1 MNLFRKIILRFDRSF
16 LRLRTWI
23 WRRKAAWQAWV
34 NGGNAS
40 LIKCSVEA
48 PLRINGRGTVILD
61 DTTIGYRLG
70 PRVGNGESV
79 LQARREKSLIKIGK
93 NTNIN
98 NNLTII
104 CNEKVEIGCDCLIG
118 EEVKIYD
125 SDFHGIHPE
134 NRRGNKGKIASVTIG
149 NNVWI
154 GSRAIILKG
163 VQIGTGSIIGAA
175 SVVTSDVPE
184 NVIFAGSPAR
194 LVQHLVSNDPSKG
207 SIE

>member
-1 MNLFRKIILRFDRSF
+1 MANPFYK
-16 LRLRTWI
+16 
-23 WRRKAAWQAWV
+23 
-34 NGGNAS
+34 
-40 LIKCSVEA
+40 
-48 PLRINGRGTVILD
+48 
-61 DTTIGYRLG
+61 
-70 PRVGNGESV
+70 
-79 LQARREKSLIKIGK
+79 ARREKSLIKIGK

-163 VQIGTGSIIGAA
+163 VQIGKRARLSEPA